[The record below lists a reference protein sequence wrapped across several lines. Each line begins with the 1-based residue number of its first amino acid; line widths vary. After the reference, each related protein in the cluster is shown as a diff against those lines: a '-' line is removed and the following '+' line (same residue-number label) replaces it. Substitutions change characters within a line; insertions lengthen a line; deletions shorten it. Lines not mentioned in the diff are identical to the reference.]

1 MHTMFLTRAD
11 LTELT
16 GYQRPAAMMRW
27 LTQYGYPY
35 AVGSD
40 GWPRVMVDAV
50 RARLIGLQSIQKPEP
65 RLRLA

>member
-1 MHTMFLTRAD
+1 
-11 LTELT
+11 
-16 GYQRPAAMMRW
+16 MRW